1 MTTVVADVGLATANS
16 YVTVAEA
23 DAYFSDSFGRPLWI
37 TPATTADVKAT
48 LVVYA
53 SRLLDQYMEWAG
65 SRATDTQS
73 MEWPRIGAYDRFGAM
88 IPSDQIPKQV
98 KYAVFELAYYALEN
112 NGLSFADQTIDSVKV
127 GSIQVEFTPKSTDA
141 GIPKFIE
148 NLLSGLGMPI
158 IVGASGARNIRLE
171 RV

>member
-1 MTTVVADVGLATANS
+1 MTTVVADVGLDTANS

-23 DAYFSDSFGRPLWI
+23 DAYFSDSFGRPLWAN
-37 TPATTADVKAT
+37 ATNDAKAT

-65 SRATDTQS
+65 IKATDTQS
-73 MEWPRIGAYDRFGAM
+73 MEWPRIGAYDRFGAV

-98 KYAVFELAYYALEN
+98 KYAAFELAYYVLEN

-171 RV
+171 RA